1 MQIIS
6 LRDFRLNQTKYLE
19 LVKKGEDVILKSRS
33 GSFKIQP
40 IGKNDIILTKS
51 KESKKSNPTY

>member
-33 GSFKIQP
+33 GNFKILL
-40 IGKNDIILTKS
+40 IGENDIIATKRKDFS
-51 KESKKSNPTY
+51 KANSTY

>member
-33 GSFKIQP
+33 GSFKILP
-40 IGKNDIILTKS
+40 IGENDIIVTKR
-51 KESKKSNPTY
+51 KDFQKSNSTY

>member
-33 GSFKIQP
+33 GSFKILP
-40 IGKNDIILTKS
+40 IGENDIIVTKR
-51 KESKKSNPTY
+51 KDFQKSSSTY